1 MTGKAGGDL
10 IVMYPYITLS
20 DETEITHSQIIEDGD
35 VQKSRNILSAPQS
48 TVLTP
53 HDVST
58 CVSME
63 I

>member
-1 MTGKAGGDL
+1 M
-10 IVMYPYITLS
+10 MYPYITLS

-53 HDVST
+53 HDVFYLRINGNLMRGSQ
-58 CVSME
+58 MLR
-63 I
+63 